1 MPLTQSYILYSFE
14 AENLENEL
22 LSALQKTSN
31 KMPKHEIKESP
42 RFKYLCKYLNYANR
56 NNGSEP
62 NDGFETRTIIIELKY
77 VDSAFLLD
85 HQSFYSTSFRE
96 HDRYTQR
103 LHFFSKPTSEI
114 DFEAAIQNGN
124 PPTQDEEDFWESYL
138 GCVVIKPLRNSLI
151 GSTLLKHY
159 GPGQESTKQRSYP
172 VKKKYCINL
181 FGKTLTVETLA
192 FQEQDRAVA
201 ACATTALW
209 TAFHKTSELFTTK
222 CPAPSQITQ
231 SAGFAP
237 EGGRIFP
244 NDGLQ
249 MIQVTRAIGDVGLSV
264 EITKGS
270 RINGFLS
277 NIEVK
282 RIAYAYS
289 RAGLP
294 VLLAYRQKEDSL
306 TLQKIEKTPP
316 REPAPATVGTAQD
329 QHYPD
334 QMANSDTSNAPLHLV
349 AVLGYRWGLSTEAE
363 CFSPILTGKAATKG
377 KAEKTSNPLFDVFYK
392 ADFISRLYCHDD
404 QVGPFCKIGFKAR
417 EDQPIQGSER
427 LFVHWI
433 GDNRR
438 TALGQAFIVPIKPN
452 IRIRLE
458 NVERIV
464 RLLNTLV
471 NMMRSGTTGNPDS
484 VLKDHPL
491 IWDIYLE
498 KSNSYKEDVK
508 RQTLKYPK
516 ETAERLKDK
525 VLGEC
530 YPKYIWVAKCEI
542 YESLK
547 EKKLEEKTTLFE
559 AIFDSTGVPVGFF
572 CFQMNYHHLDFEQEL
587 KGYMEENHP
596 IRKQR
601 INFDKLLQSDDR
613 KMNKIMEQFFK
624 ETEIYAGEESFK
636 KVAKIPPQIIQFIH
650 KSFKD
655 EETQFYHGS

>member
-1 MPLTQSYILYSFE
+1 
-14 AENLENEL
+14 
-22 LSALQKTSN
+22 
-31 KMPKHEIKESP
+31 MPKHEIKEST
-42 RFKYLCKYLNYANR
+42 RFRYLCKYLNYANR

-62 NDGFETRTIIIELKY
+62 NDGFETRTIVVELKY

-96 HDRYTQR
+96 HNRYTQR
-103 LHFFSKPTSEI
+103 LHFFSRSTTEEEFEI
-114 DFEAAIQNGN
+114 AIQNGSA
-124 PPTQDEEDFWESYL
+124 PTNAEDQFWESYL

-172 VKKKYCINL
+172 VKKQYNINL
-181 FGKTLTVETLA
+181 FGKTLRVETLA

-289 RAGLP
+289 KAGLP
-294 VLLAYRQKEDSL
+294 VLLAYRQKEDTL
-306 TLQKIEKTPP
+306 TLQKIKAAPSQQPP
-316 REPAPATVGTAQD
+316 PDNADSIHD
-329 QHYPD
+329 QSYPN
-334 QMANSDTSNAPLHLV
+334 QMANSATSNAPLHLV
-349 AVLGYRWGLSTEAE
+349 AVLGYRWGISTEAE
-363 CFSPILTGKAATKG
+363 CFSPILAGKRGTGGKG
-377 KAEKTSNPLFDVFYK
+377 EGTSNSLFDVFYK

-404 QVGPFCKIGFKAR
+404 QVGPFCKIGFKSR
-417 EDQPIQGSER
+417 EEHPLQGSER

-433 GDNRR
+433 GEERR
-438 TALGQAFIVPIKPN
+438 TGLGQAFIVPIKPN

-458 NVERIV
+458 NVERVV

-471 NMMRSGTTGNPDS
+471 NMMRSGSAGNPDS

-498 KSNSYKEDVK
+498 KSNTYKEGIK
-508 RQTLKYPK
+508 QQTLKYPADS
-516 ETAERLKDK
+516 AERLKTK

-542 YESLK
+542 YKSLN
-547 EKKLEEKTTLFE
+547 EKNLEEKTTLFE

-572 CFQMNYHHLDFEQEL
+572 CFQLNYHHLKFEQEL
-587 KGYMEENHP
+587 QAYMEDKHP
-596 IRKQR
+596 IRKQK
-601 INFDKLLQSDDR
+601 INFDMLLRSDDR
-613 KMNKIMEQFFK
+613 KVNRILEQFFK